1 MHDEPVTKCTVFQT
15 SIGWTAVLWRHGTIA
30 GVKAGYPDRR
40 SLVEALPVK
49 PGPVDATMGKAIAR
63 ISQFASG
70 NKTDLTALEID
81 ESWMTPFQ
89 RSVVHACRTI
99 GWGEAITY
107 GQLATLS
114 GSPGAS
120 RAVGTVMA
128 RNRFP
133 LIVPCHRIVAASGIG
148 GFSAPC
154 GVGLKAKLLANECDA
169 VREGKEMPRYTA
181 LKRKSPLPRKQRYA
195 RMS

>member
-1 MHDEPVTKCTVFQT
+1 MRDEPVTKCTVFPT
-15 SIGWTAVLWRHGTIA
+15 SIGWTAVLWRNGTIT
-30 GVKAGYPDRR
+30 GVKAGYPDRG
-40 SLVEALPVK
+40 SLVKALPVK
-49 PGPVDATMGKAIAR
+49 PVTVDANMDQAIER
-63 ISQFASG
+63 IRQFAAG
-70 NKTDLTALEID
+70 KKTALSSLEID

-89 RSVVHACRTI
+89 RSVVHTCRTI
-99 GWGEAITY
+99 GWGETLTY
-107 GQLATLS
+107 GQLATLA

-133 LIVPCHRIVAASGIG
+133 LIVPCHRVVAASGIG

-154 GVGLKAKLLANECDA
+154 GAGLKAKLLANECDA
-169 VREGKEMPRYTA
+169 IREGKVSPRYTA
-181 LKRKSPLPRKQRYA
+181 LKRKVPQQRKQRYA